1 MQPSTIYS
9 IANYGVLPFW
19 ILLAVLPHHRVTRM
33 LVHSGLVPGLLGLV
47 YAWMFLSA
55 SPDPEA
61 NALSLEGVMQL
72 FDSERV
78 MVAAWIHYL
87 IFDLFVGAWETRDAQ
102 RRGIPHLLVIP
113 CLVATLMVG
122 PIGLL
127 LYVLVR
133 FFSKRVLEYDEAGA
147 Q

>member
-1 MQPSTIYS
+1 LQPSTIYS

-87 IFDLFVGAWETRDAQ
+87 IFDLFVGAWQVRDAR
-102 RRGIPHLLVIP
+102 RRGIRHMWLLP
-113 CLVATLMVG
+113 GLFATLMAG

-127 LYVLVR
+127 WYLGLQGAR
-133 FFSKRVLEYDEAGA
+133 SRTLTLEEA
-147 Q
+147 